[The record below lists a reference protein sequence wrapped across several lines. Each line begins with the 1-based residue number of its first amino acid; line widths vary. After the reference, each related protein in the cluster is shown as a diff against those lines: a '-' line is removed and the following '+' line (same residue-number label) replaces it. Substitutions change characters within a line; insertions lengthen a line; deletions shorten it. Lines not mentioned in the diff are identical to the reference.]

1 MGGFVS
7 LAGAAGSSYQN
18 FYGLKTDA
26 TLGRLYVQVVD
37 DGSKVE
43 LPQDAT
49 NSNGVRV
56 RKPGEYREWIF
67 TPELLTFQWD
77 EDNPTHLLVEV
88 G

>member
-7 LAGAAGSSYQN
+7 IPGGATSSYQN
-18 FYGLKTDA
+18 FYGLKTSND
-26 TLGRLYVQVVD
+26 LGRLYVQVVD
-37 DGSKVE
+37 DGSKIL
-43 LPQDAT
+43 LPQSDV

-56 RKPGEYREWIF
+56 RKPGEYKEWIF

-77 EDNPTHLLVEV
+77 TENPTHLLVEV